1 MNEETQT
8 YKERKTDRQRERDRD
23 SLSLK
28 DRDREKKRKR
38 ERERETM
45 AFILTNEAPCVMS
58 PCCSALLV
66 CSIVCA
72 L

>member
-1 MNEETQT
+1 MRVNEETQT
-8 YKERKTDRQRERDRD
+8 YKERKTDRQRDRD

-66 CSIVCA
+66 CSIVSA